1 MPKIT
6 VFVVYDPLYEK
17 VCSVHEQ
24 EARAIHRAVSLDDK
38 DQRKVYYFQSSVLI
52 LIGMLLYIETLWR

>member
-38 DQRKVYYFQSSVLI
+38 DQRKVHYLHEYYSFKL
-52 LIGMLLYIETLWR
+52 EE